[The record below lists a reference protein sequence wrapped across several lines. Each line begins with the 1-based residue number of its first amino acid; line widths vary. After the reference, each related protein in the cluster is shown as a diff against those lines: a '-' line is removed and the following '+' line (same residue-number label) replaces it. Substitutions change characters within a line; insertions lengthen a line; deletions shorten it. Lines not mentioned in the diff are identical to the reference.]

1 MKKYNI
7 HQEIPMP
14 PPMQESGIV
23 GTPLEH
29 MMSSI
34 DRQHEFS
41 EENKQLTAQLEAVK
55 QLVTRLE
62 SDAASIKAISD
73 KIDAQANTWS
83 SIINS
88 LCTQTDKLK
97 TIIIRAILTPE
108 SMHDM
113 DKYVNEILKKEK
125 ELLSQHRT
133 FLQQEWE
140 SNNNNLKSI
149 IRDNKGIWLSSKV
162 YWWAIAIFELLF
174 CLAAYFGGNALI
186 ATVR

>member
-7 HQEIPMP
+7 NHEIPIP
-14 PPMQESGIV
+14 PPMQEQEKMGN
-23 GTPLEH
+23 TLEH

-34 DRQHEFS
+34 DRKHEFS
-41 EENKQLTAQLEAVK
+41 EENKQMTAQLEAVK
-55 QLVTRLE
+55 QLVIRLE

-83 SIINS
+83 SMINS
-88 LCTQTDKLK
+88 LCSLTDKLK
-97 TIIIRAILTPE
+97 TIIIRASLTPE

-113 DKYVNEILKKEK
+113 DKYVNEILQKEK
-125 ELLSQHRT
+125 DLLSQHRT
-133 FLQQEWE
+133 FQQQEWE

>member
-14 PPMQESGIV
+14 PPMQESGKV

-41 EENKQLTAQLEAVK
+41 EENKQLTAQIEAVK

-73 KIDAQANTWS
+73 KIDAQVKTWS
-83 SIINS
+83 SMINS
-88 LCTQTDKLK
+88 LSTLTDKLK
-97 TIIIRAILTPE
+97 TIIIHAKLTPE

-113 DKYVNEILKKEK
+113 DKYVNEVLKKEK

-133 FLQQEWE
+133 FQQQEWE

-149 IRDNKGIWLSSKV
+149 IRDNKGIWLSTKV

-174 CLAAYFGGNALI
+174 CLAVYFGGNALI
-186 ATVR
+186 AAIR